1 MGNNDFHNFQQL
13 FHTGNN
19 IMATNQK
26 SSCNKN
32 RPPNVS
38 LPNGNLNLNTAM
50 ANNATNNNNNNNNNG
65 KSPFSFPFLS
75 PSNETATNPLSPIDL
90 PSMAGNSSI
99 NNNNNNNNASMLISP
114 SISNQ
119 SHGGF
124 SLDRTS
130 IATHNNPLESRN
142 NSSNPNQ
149 MMNQSISGSQNPSQ
163 QQQHQQ
169 LNSMLSQS
177 RHLPFPYNLNNFH
190 RNY

>member
-1 MGNNDFHNFQQL
+1 MGNNDFHNLQQL
-13 FHTGNN
+13 FNTGNN
-19 IMATNQK
+19 IMTANQK

-32 RPPNVS
+32 RPPNAS
-38 LPNGNLNLNTAM
+38 LPNGNLNINTAM
-50 ANNATNNNNNNNNNG
+50 ANNATNNNNNNG

-75 PSNETATNPLSPIDL
+75 PTNQTAANPLSPINL
-90 PSMAGNSSI
+90 PSMSGNSTC
-99 NNNNNNNNASMLISP
+99 NNNNPSMLASP

-119 SHGGF
+119 SHGGGF

-130 IATHNNPLESRN
+130 TATNNSPLESRN
-142 NSSNPNQ
+142 NSTNPNQ
-149 MMNQSISGSQNPSQ
+149 MMNQSNSGSQNPSQ
-163 QQQHQQ
+163 QQQQQQ